1 MEVSICP
8 STKKPLKTFIIV
20 SELTKN
26 ELKVNY
32 EWVMNVLWVNY
43 ERIMSWLKVN

>member
-8 STKKPLKTFIIV
+8 STKKPLKTIIII

-26 ELKVNY
+26 ELKMNY
-32 EWVMNVLWVNY
+32 EWLNY
-43 ERIMSWLKVN
+43 ELTMKELWTD

>member
-1 MEVSICP
+1 
-8 STKKPLKTFIIV
+8 
-20 SELTKN
+20 
-26 ELKVNY
+26 VNY